1 MNIED
6 FENYIREI
14 SMDISVKKEYENK
27 KSKQGDN
34 NGTKN

>member
-6 FENYIREI
+6 FENYIRDI
-14 SMDISVKKEYENK
+14 DIDISVKKEYESK